1 MTRLGALI
9 RTVWNTL
16 IGYALRFGV
25 VGLACYVL
33 DVSVFNLL
41 RSGALGSGLSEPVA
55 ASTAAFAVALIA
67 SWLGN
72 RYWTFRHHRRADPW
86 REFAEFAAVA
96 VGGFLIGLLCVWVSH
111 YVLGFQTLLADNIAR
126 NVVGL
131 VLGTAFRFLLYRY
144 WVYGSGRKGAQGRP
158 SPR

>member
-1 MTRLGALI
+1 MPRLRALVSMLW
-9 RTVWNTL
+9 RSL
-16 IGYALRFGV
+16 ISFALKFGV

-33 DVSVFNLL
+33 DTAIFNLL
-41 RSGALGSGLSEPVA
+41 RTGAAGPAMAEPLV
-55 ASTAAFAVALIA
+55 ASTGAFAVALVA

-72 RYWTFRHHRRADPW
+72 RFWTFRHQRRADPW

-96 VGGFLIGLLCVWVSH
+96 IGGFLIGLLCVWVSH

-131 VLGTAFRFLLYRY
+131 VLGTAFRFLLYRF
-144 WVYGSGRKGAQGRP
+144 WVYGSGRVTTNV
-158 SPR
+158 